1 MSLED
6 DVNKRLSASYVPEP
20 VPDWLQSMWK
30 ESEDSKAR
38 LEAARLAVQKEHD
51 AIVENFKKDVPY
63 ANKIVA
69 KANSLI
75 QPIIQNF
82 QNGLT
87 GRFPIVNL
95 EGGVYYNLGVPDIE
109 QKELKNWNRNPYV
122 YFGQLEYT
130 LVWGKIYPA
139 EHYIK
144 RASLLRDGWM
154 AENED
159 WERVDYSM
167 FKVSMATIY
176 GGDHVNEFGGIYST
190 CFNFSI
196 EQWLK
201 ATDTLERA
209 IREGLEHPDQFLF
222 NRKYDFQP
230 PQIWP

>member
-95 EGGVYYNLGVPDIE
+95 EGGVSYNLGVPDIE
-109 QKELKNWNRNPYV
+109 QKGLKNWNRNPYV

-130 LVWGKIYPA
+130 LVWGKIFPTIQYEKAPFFSVG
-139 EHYIK
+139 
-144 RASLLRDGWM
+144 R
-154 AENED
+154 EN
-159 WERVDYSM
+159 WEKADYSR

-190 CFNFSI
+190 GFNFSI

-209 IREGLEHPDQFLF
+209 IREGLEHPERFLF
-222 NRKYDFQP
+222 NEKNDYS
-230 PQIWP
+230 PQSWDGSRGQ